1 MLLIDWILLNF
12 SLSLRQIRFGFYS
25 IAIHLLITSQSRQVL
40 LPSIW
45 KGIGLVCDAYEC
57 LFISLRLGLRFLRAL
72 RLMTVPD
79 ILQYLNI
86 LKTSSYIRLTQLLSI
101 FISTCLA
108 GAGVIHL
115 VCICD

>member
-1 MLLIDWILLNF
+1 VAIYLERNWI
-12 SLSLRQIRFGFYS
+12 
-25 IAIHLLITSQSRQVL
+25 
-40 LPSIW
+40 
-45 KGIGLVCDAYEC
+45 
-57 LFISLRLGLRFLRAL
+57 GLRFLRAL

-86 LKTSSYIRLTQLLSI
+86 LKTSSSIRLTQLLSI

-115 VCICD
+115 LENSGDPWKWVKRKELSIVNLAFWLYPLVDQSLIRKSNLDHKNPDQ